1 MSNSNLAID
10 FWLDVERQLQTG
22 FGMPVER
29 AREAL
34 DGYRRRLA
42 SVGAIDA
49 LYHWEPRDIAR
60 AIQGGRYTEVPERS

>member
-1 MSNSNLAID
+1 MVHSNLAVD
-10 FWLDVERQLQTG
+10 FWLDVERQLQTE

-34 DGYRRRLA
+34 DGYRRRMA

-49 LYHWEPRDIAR
+49 VYHWEPRDIAR
-60 AIQGGRYTEVPERS
+60 AIHGGRYTEEPDRS